1 MNEYTERAV
10 GRSLPRVDAPEKVN
24 GQARFTDDM
33 LDRPALIARVL
44 HSTIANGRVIRI
56 DTDRAKAAEGVEA
69 VFTCF
74 DVPDTRFPTAGHP
87 WSTDPGHQDVADRK
101 LLDDRVRFYGDDI
114 AVVVAQD
121 DISAMRALKLIEV
134 QYEEYAPLLSV
145 EAALAKGATPLH
157 QAFPDNILK
166 STSYELGDMAAA
178 TSEEGLLCFEGDFSL
193 PMVQHCHIENPIAY
207 GYMERG
213 RVVVVSSTQI
223 PHIVRRVIG
232 QALDLPWGKV
242 RVIKPFI
249 GGGFGNKQEVL
260 YEPLAA
266 WLTTKLG
273 GRCVK
278 IDTPRE
284 ETFINTRVRHP
295 MDFHIKSWV
304 RKDGRFVARELTGF
318 SNQGAYASHG
328 HGLIANASTVF
339 RNLYQDEKATKG
351 TVTTVF
357 TNLPTGGAMRGYGIP
372 QIIFAMESHVDD
384 IARALKIDPIEIRKK
399 NIMQQ
404 GYKDPYT
411 GITSHTNGLEQCIE
425 RGKQFVDWDGFHKK
439 YANQTGDVR
448 RGIGMAAF
456 SYKTGVYPI
465 SLETASC
472 RMVMNQDGSLQ
483 LVMGATEIG
492 QGADT
497 VFCQMA
503 ADSVGIAFDDV
514 HIIST
519 QDTDT
524 APYDPGAYA
533 SRQTYVSGMA
543 VKKTGGILKEKILS
557 YAEYMT
563 KRPAAEL
570 DVAAGAIIE
579 KQSGNR
585 VMPLSE
591 LATEAFYSL
600 ENSVHLT
607 AEATSQCKDNT
618 FSMGVCFAEVEV
630 DIPLLKIE
638 VKRIINVHDCGTLI
652 NPKLAEMQVHG
663 GMSMGL
669 GYGLSEQMLFD
680 EKSGKPLNANLLDY
694 KLMTTLDTPDL
705 TADFVELED
714 PTGPF
719 GNKALGEPPALPPAP
734 AVRNAVLF
742 ATGVAVD
749 ALPMTPQVLLEK
761 FREAGL
767 IDGGALNV

>member
-1 MNEYTERAV
+1 MNENSGRAV
-10 GRSLPRVDAPEKVN
+10 GRSLPRVDALEKVN

-44 HSTIANGRVIRI
+44 HSTIANGRVVRVN
-56 DTDRAKAAEGVEA
+56 TERALAQEGVES

-74 DVPDTRFPTAGHP
+74 DVPETRFPTAGHP
-87 WSTDPGHQDVADRK
+87 WSTDVGHQDVADRK
-101 LLDDRVRFYGDDI
+101 LLDERVRFYGDDI
-114 AVVVAQD
+114 AVVVARD
-121 DISAMRALKLIEV
+121 EISAARALKLIAVE
-134 QYEEYAPLLSV
+134 YEEYEPLLTV
-145 EAALAKGATPLH
+145 ESAMAQAARPLH
-157 QAFPDNILK
+157 EDYPDNILK
-166 STSYELGDMAAA
+166 STSYELGDFAAA
-178 TSEEGLLCFEGDFSL
+178 TAEEGLLLFEGDFSL

-207 GYMERG
+207 AYMERG

-223 PHIVRRVIG
+223 PHIVRRVVG

-266 WLTTKLG
+266 WLSTKLG

-284 ETFINTRVRHP
+284 ETFVNTRVRHP
-295 MDFHIKSWV
+295 MQFNIKTWL
-304 RKDGRFVARELTGF
+304 RPDGRFVARQLTGF

-328 HGLIANASTVF
+328 HGLIANASNAF
-339 RNLYQDEKATKG
+339 RQLYQDEGATKS

-384 IARALKIDPIEIRKK
+384 IARALKIDPIELRRKNMMK
-399 NIMQQ
+399 Q
-404 GYKDPYT
+404 GFKDPYT
-411 GITSHTNGLEQCIE
+411 GITSYTNGLEQCIE
-425 RGKQFVDWDGFHKK
+425 RGKQFVDWDSFVKK

-472 RMVMNQDGSLQ
+472 RMVLNQDGSLQ

-503 ADSVGIAFDDV
+503 ADSVGIAFEDV

-543 VKKTGGILKEKILS
+543 VKKTGGILKEKILA

-563 KRPAAEL
+563 DRPAVDL
-570 DVAAGAIIE
+570 DLICGNIVHKA
-579 KQSGNR
+579 SGEQL
-585 VMPLSE
+585 MPLAE

-630 DIPLLKIE
+630 DIPLLKID
-638 VKRIINVHDCGTLI
+638 VKRIINVHDCGMLI

-680 EKSGKPLNANLLDY
+680 EKTGKPLNANLLDY

-705 TADFVELED
+705 TADFVELQD

-734 AVRNAVLF
+734 AIRNAVLF
-742 ATGVAVD
+742 ATGVAID
-749 ALPMTPQVLLEK
+749 RLPMTPQVLLEA
-761 FREAGL
+761 FCESGL
-767 IDGGALNV
+767 IEGGALNV